1 MEYYSAL
8 KKELLPYATPWMNL
22 EDIYA
27 KWNKPDTEGEILRKL
42 HVDLNGTPRDR
53 VEDWLLKVGE
63 MERGWRKG
71 INSQL

>member
-27 KWNKPDTEGEILRKL
+27 KWNKPDTEGETSQDSNYMR
-42 HVDLNGTPRDR
+42 N
-53 VEDWLLKVGE
+53 
-63 MERGWRKG
+63 
-71 INSQL
+71 NS